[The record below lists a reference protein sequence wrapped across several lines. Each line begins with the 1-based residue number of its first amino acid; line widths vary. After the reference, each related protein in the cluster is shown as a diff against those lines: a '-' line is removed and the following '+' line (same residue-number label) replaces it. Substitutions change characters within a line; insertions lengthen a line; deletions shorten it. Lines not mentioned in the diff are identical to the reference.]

1 MKNLSLPLFRLDGG
15 IRLRLE
21 TCRTAGMAR
30 LLIHDDADTHTG
42 TDICVSVP
50 LEHAAN
56 IRAAVEAFNRALLTE
71 ASDAQ

>member
-1 MKNLSLPLFRLDGG
+1 MQNLSLPLYRLDGG
-15 IRLRLE
+15 ILLRLE

-30 LLIHDDADTHTG
+30 VLIHDEAEDYAG

-50 LEHAAN
+50 LKHAGN
-56 IRAAVEAFNRALLTE
+56 IKAAVEAFNRALHSE

>member
-1 MKNLSLPLFRLDGG
+1 MQNLSLPLFRLAGG

-30 LLIHDDADTHTG
+30 VLIHDEAEDYVG

-50 LEHAAN
+50 LRHAGN
-56 IRAAVEAFNRALLTE
+56 IRAAVDAFNRALLLE
-71 ASDAQ
+71 ASDAD